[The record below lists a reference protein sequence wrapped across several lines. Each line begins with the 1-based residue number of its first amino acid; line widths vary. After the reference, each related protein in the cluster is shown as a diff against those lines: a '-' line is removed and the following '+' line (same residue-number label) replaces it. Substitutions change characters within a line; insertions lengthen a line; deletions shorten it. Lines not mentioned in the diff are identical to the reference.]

1 MGYNVSRI
9 LEREDSGTSFRVK
22 LFSFDLGGRGAAYEC
37 GGGGRFW
44 NMPARTVCSRLIA
57 FLSKA
62 CFSKYQFGNWGRGG
76 GRLNLVK
83 YVCGLVKMQDV
94 FEAWRIKCEKVHALM
109 V

>member
-1 MGYNVSRI
+1 M
-9 LEREDSGTSFRVK
+9 EEDSGIFFRVK

-62 CFSKYQFGNWGRGG
+62 CFSKISIWKLGRRERTAKFG
-76 GRLNLVK
+76 K
-83 YVCGLVKMQDV
+83 VCLWIGKMQDV
-94 FEAWRIKCEKVHALM
+94 FEAWRIKCEKVHALI